1 MQLEAAYMNKK
12 QLQTIGLILLLP
24 IVFAGVGYFGMKVF
38 LSGSGPE
45 TVEPSEDRVVSEAP
59 AQEDS
64 LITGGQEDST
74 NKDVVKPVDDVKP
87 ADETSGSVT
96 DETSSNDAV
105 EVNDNDAS
113 DGASNTTQTTPEVN
127 NESYKFKSMDVFSL
141 QVGSYSSLS
150 NANKHVESL
159 QADGLSAYVFSGN
172 NYKVMIGVSESRDGV
187 AELKNSIVEKVPD
200 AFVKGIMV
208 VPDSI
213 DYSDSETT
221 QKEQFD
227 AVMTLY
233 MERLQNNLKF
243 ISEIKGVD
251 TVQVQT
257 VLNEDIQKN
266 GEILTSISAL
276 NEMGSFEM
284 PLTKLASSLEI
295 TQSKLRQFINEENA
309 TDKIFGLYI
318 REIMQFNE
326 LN

>member
-1 MQLEAAYMNKK
+1 MNKK
-12 QLQTIGLILLLP
+12 QLQTIGLVLLLP

-38 LSGSGPE
+38 LSGSGPQ
-45 TVEPSEDRVVSEAP
+45 TVEPSEERIVSEIP

-64 LITGGQEDST
+64 LITGGQEDSKD
-74 NKDVVKPVDDVKP
+74 KDVVKPVDDVKP
-87 ADETSGSVT
+87 ADDTTGSVT
-96 DETSSNDAV
+96 DETSSNDSV
-105 EVNDNDAS
+105 EVNDNDA
-113 DGASNTTQTTPEVN
+113 DNGVSNAEKTTPEVN

-159 QADGLSAYVFSGN
+159 QTDGLSAYVFSGN

-187 AELKNSIVEKVPD
+187 AELKNSIIDKVPD

-213 DYSDSETT
+213 VYSDSETT

-227 AVMTLY
+227 VVITLY

-243 ISEIKGVD
+243 ISEIKSVD

-257 VLNEDIQKN
+257 SLNEDIQKN
-266 GEILTSISAL
+266 DEILTSISAL

-284 PLTKLASSLEI
+284 PLAKLTSSLEI
-295 TQSKLRQFINEENA
+295 TQSKLRQYINEENA